1 MLFMVVER
9 FQRETLAVYRRV
21 RDGGRSI
28 PEGVTFVDSWV
39 SADLS
44 RCFQLM
50 ECSDVRLLQEWVVQW
65 VDLTEFEIYPVTR
78 GRETAEQLAPHL

>member
-1 MLFMVVER
+1 MLFMVIER
-9 FQRETLAVYRRV
+9 FQRQSLAVYRRV
-21 RDGGRSI
+21 RDGGRRM

-50 ECSDVRLLQEWVVQW
+50 ECDQVHLLQEWVAQW
-65 VDLTEFEIYPVTR
+65 VDLAEFEIVPVTR
-78 GRETAEQLAPHL
+78 GRVTAESLGPML